1 MSWQNVHG
9 KKPAAGGASFL
20 QKALEGAVV
29 SALGLAEFS
38 SQGAS
43 SGKAQGKG
51 GAPDAAKKQFC
62 SWKGC
67 KAAEAKK
74 PTIGDKYE
82 CFSCGRHFRIS
93 PPIQKV
99 VDWAFEEKILA
110 EKNKAAAPSSKGKG
124 KDKSKEPAKGSGKGQ
139 ASAPPPA
146 RQASQASDEEALR
159 KARLEQLRAAKANA
173 ATPPDGEEQSANG
186 ASRGTEDLTIT
197 EEINAAWNLDGA
209 EDEKALRL
217 DPQLANELQEWDLQ
231 PMFDSLKHDK
241 LPAVSTLKTAEAVV
255 ASILSESKPCTGAAA
270 AVKLAAEH
278 EALKKTLVHYE
289 AEGLEDLKAE
299 AEAKLKTIADKIEKS
314 RSPTTELQ
322 RKDVV
327 AVKAQF
333 IKDAQA
339 RTETAREG
347 KRKAADRSAT
357 RVTTV
362 QNTIKMYQR
371 LETALTARDTAIG
384 AAHTK
389 KAAAIEARDK
399 QVCALFD
406 QKTEQLAAV
415 EAAAK
420 NAAGAA
426 ALAATAA
433 AASAAASAAATP
445 AADPALQQAM
455 LDLQRAQK
463 QQAELMATIQKLQS
477 EAAKAEQKQQRQRA
491 AADEAAEKAMLEA
504 DALLAATLDSVSD
517 ADWLA
522 AAKVGTT
529 ASTPQ
534 VELSQAV
541 ALQHRRTVMYTSDE
555 LPELTAFPG
564 EVYGRVMLLTATNL
578 TAWAQAGSMPI
589 TYVELLSGI
598 GSHAQV
604 NLALGMLADIA
615 GATIWDRFHDSG
627 SPSYDDYVPLQM
639 ATILMESLRRAD
651 QQLATLRQ
659 TLSFTEKAKERFLEL
674 HNADVHNKKSRS
686 GPYS

>member
-38 SQGAS
+38 NKGAP
-43 SGKAQGKG
+43 SGKTQGKG
-51 GAPDAAKKQFC
+51 GAPAAAKKQFC

-197 EEINAAWNLDGA
+197 EEINAAWNLYGA
-209 EDEKALRL
+209 ADEKALQFDQL
-217 DPQLANELQEWDLQ
+217 LANELQEWDLQ

-433 AASAAASAAATP
+433 AAGAAASAAAT

-477 EAAKAEQKQQRQRA
+477 EAAEAELARRA
-491 AADEAAEKAMLEA
+491 AADESAEKALLEA

-522 AAKVGTT
+522 AAKVGTA
-529 ASTPQ
+529 ASAPQ
-534 VELSQAV
+534 VVLSQAV

-555 LPELTAFPG
+555 LPELTAVP
-564 EVYGRVMLLTATNL
+564 EEMYGRVMLLTATNL

-615 GATIWDRFHDSG
+615 GATIWDRFHESG